1 MIRMNIDRNRV
12 QTHDVNREVHLAMES
27 VRHELDQTEREMEDI
42 RQERQ
47 EAVRDMRMER
57 MRFR

>member
-1 MIRMNIDRNRV
+1 MNIDRNRV

-27 VRHELDQTEREMEDI
+27 VRHELDQTGREMEDI